1 MHVQFE
7 ADNSRNPDLVLLRP
21 PLSSTSQDPLLYAA
35 TPRTSSLS
43 VFLLGRLLLHD
54 ILRPIAALLDYVTT
68 SSARIPRR
76 HPSSPPLDTVHGLHF
91 NTRASD
97 QHAVGGGQ
105 GRPMGPEKE
114 LEPHGCWSVSLVA

>member
-54 ILRPIAALLDYVTT
+54 ILRPSLLCGL
-68 SSARIPRR
+68 R
-76 HPSSPPLDTVHGLHF
+76 HHLTRSNTPSTPFFPPSRHCTWPPL
-91 NTRASD
+91 
-97 QHAVGGGQ
+97 QH
-105 GRPMGPEKE
+105 
-114 LEPHGCWSVSLVA
+114 